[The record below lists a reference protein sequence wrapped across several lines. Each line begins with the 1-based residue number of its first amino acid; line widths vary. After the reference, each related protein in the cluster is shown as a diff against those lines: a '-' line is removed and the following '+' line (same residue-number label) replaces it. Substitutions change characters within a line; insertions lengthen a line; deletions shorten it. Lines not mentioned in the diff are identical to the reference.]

1 MIPYVNVV
9 FPALGPL
16 QVHLFGILVACGIL
30 VGSKLTRDRGAELGL
45 EDEKIV
51 SMITTVL
58 VCGFLFA
65 HVFDVFA
72 YQTAGDSPTLWQW
85 INPFGGLSSYGG
97 FMGALG
103 GLFYWCKTNKQP
115 VMRYAD
121 SLGFGLA
128 AGWTFG
134 RLGCFSAHDHPGMA
148 TTFPLAV
155 KYPILD
161 LDADY
166 HKYLGGFI
174 QVFGGPQQARHDLGL
189 DEALWS
195 LLLTLVFLVLK
206 KRGKQPLGLYVGLL
220 TTAYAPIRF
229 VLDFLRATDVHGADP
244 RYFGLTPA
252 QYGAIATFVVGLG
265 LLRWT
270 FVHRNDAAEPA
281 AAPAEAKR
289 EKRKR

>member
-9 FPALGPL
+9 FPALGPI
-16 QVHLFGILVACGIL
+16 QVHLFGIFVACGIL
-30 VGSKLTRDRGAELGL
+30 VGSKLTRDRGVELGL
-45 EDEKIV
+45 VDEMIV

-58 VCGFLFA
+58 VCGFIFA

-72 YQTAGDSPTLWQW
+72 YQTAGDNPTLLQW
-85 INPFGGLSSYGG
+85 LNPFGGLSSYGG

-103 GLFYWCKTNKQP
+103 GLFYWCKKHKQR
-115 VMRYAD
+115 VMPYAD

-134 RLGCFSAHDHPGMA
+134 RLGCFSAHDHPGLV

-155 KYPILD
+155 QYPSGDPIF
-161 LDADY
+161 

-174 QVFGGPQQARHDLGL
+174 QVLEGPIQPRHDLGFY
-189 DEALWS
+189 EAMWS
-195 LLLTLVFLVLK
+195 LVVTLLFLVLK
-206 KRGKQPLGLYVGLL
+206 KRGKQPLGLYVGIL

-229 VLDFLRATDVHGADP
+229 LLDFLRASDVPGADP

-252 QYGAIATFVVGLG
+252 QYGSIVVFFVGLG
-265 LLRWT
+265 LMRWA
-270 FVHRNDAAEPA
+270 FAHKDDAEVPATVKVEP
-281 AAPAEAKR
+281 KR
-289 EKRKR
+289 SKK